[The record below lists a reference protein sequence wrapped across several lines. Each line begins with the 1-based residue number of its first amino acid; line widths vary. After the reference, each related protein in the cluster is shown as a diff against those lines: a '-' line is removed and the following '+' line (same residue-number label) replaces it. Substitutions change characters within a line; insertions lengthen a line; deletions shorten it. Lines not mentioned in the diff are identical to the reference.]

1 MKTLF
6 YICIF
11 PLLWMVSSCNR
22 EPILSPE
29 EQLAKDIG
37 IIEQYLTDNNLV
49 AEKLESGLH
58 YIITDEGRDNE
69 KPGPD
74 DQVEVKYKGYF
85 TSGKV
90 FDQTE
95 GDRTISFYLTQVIKG
110 WQQAVPLLNRG
121 GKGTFFIPSGLAYG
135 SRPPSGIPAN
145 AVLIFEIELIDF

>member
-1 MKTLF
+1 MNIQLSIFFLGLLF
-6 YICIF
+6 
-11 PLLWMVSSCNR
+11 VSCNR

-37 IIEQYLTDNNLV
+37 IIEQYLADNNLV

-58 YIITDEGRDNE
+58 YIILDEGRVDE
-69 KPGPD
+69 KPGPQ

-85 TSGKV
+85 TSGEV
-90 FDQTE
+90 FDQTD
-95 GDRTISFYLTQVIKG
+95 GDRTIQFYLSQVIKG

-121 GKGTFFIPSGLAYG
+121 GKGLFFIPSGLAYG
-135 SRPPSGIPAN
+135 NNPPSGIPAN